1 MSEHACCLCTHP
13 DTTCTRACIYA
24 HTHTCTHSQSYM
36 HTSTQPPTTTTHYT
50 YTHLLQSVVHSL
62 SRDSSL
68 QESSEATES
77 ELSPPTLPACSAKDR
92 ALLLALALKWRR
104 ESKTSTLSP
113 EQLQEFEREIWVEHI
128 RAAMEASNV
137 SVVCVVICRNVLL
150 YL

>member
-1 MSEHACCLCTHP
+1 
-13 DTTCTRACIYA
+13 
-24 HTHTCTHSQSYM
+24 M
-36 HTSTQPPTTTTHYT
+36 HTSTHPPHHIHT
-50 YTHLLQSVVHSL
+50 LLQSVVHSL

-92 ALLLALALKWRR
+92 ALLLALVLKWRR

-137 SVVCVVICRNVLL
+137 SVVCVVCVVICRNVLL